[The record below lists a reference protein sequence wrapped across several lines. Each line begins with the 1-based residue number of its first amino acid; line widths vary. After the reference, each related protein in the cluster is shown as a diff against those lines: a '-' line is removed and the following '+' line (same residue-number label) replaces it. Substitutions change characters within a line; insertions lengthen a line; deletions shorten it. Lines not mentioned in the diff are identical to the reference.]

1 MDLPVWNVYY
11 HNSNKDQIIP
21 YNVFEHGGIRKDI
34 YNAVKQEKNKEE
46 FAEILRKS
54 LMYYYWS
61 RAEWEVII
69 GPLFSGHKTKEIKV
83 DVFDQVFINWD
94 LFVDY
99 TWNNRKNIVYRE

>member
-1 MDLPVWNVYY
+1 MGLPVWNVYY
-11 HNSNKDQIIP
+11 HNPNKDQIIP
-21 YNVFEHGGIRKDI
+21 YNVFAHGGIRKDI

-69 GPLFSGHKTKEIKV
+69 SPWCGGRNTKKIKV
-83 DVFDQVFINWD
+83 DVFDQVLMNWD
-94 LFVDY
+94 LFLDY
-99 TWNNRKNIVYRE
+99 TWNNRKDIVYRE